1 MRVLL
6 VEDDPVYAGVLRSTL
21 AFAAGGPWVV
31 ESVESFAAARE
42 RMARGGIDAVLL
54 DLRLPDANG
63 LDAVSRLCG
72 EFPTVPVLVLTA
84 LDDESLGVA
93 AVQTG
98 GQDYLVKGQ
107 VGEQLL
113 PRSIRYAIARKSKT
127 HALRPLYQS

>member
-21 AFAAGGPWVV
+21 AFAGGGPWVV

-42 RMARGGIDAVLL
+42 RLARSGIDAVLL

-93 AVQTG
+93 AAQTG
-98 GQDYLVKGQ
+98 AQDDPGKGPGEGQR
-107 VGEQLL
+107 L
-113 PRSIRYAIARKSKT
+113 PPSRRHAIDRKPDT
-127 HALRPLYQS
+127 HAVRQ